1 MSFGFSVG
9 DIIAVATLAKDAFIK
24 TKNACGDHEQLTRE
38 VQGFYINLELLSIE
52 VSRPESIFNRNDID
66 DNAPIGTTASKLDF
80 DSYTALLVEISDVL
94 EKYDRLSIE
103 NKLGF
108 RKALEMVSFG
118 NWKVQDLEIACQKL
132 YQATQLIQAF
142 ILIITAGSMRRIE
155 FQGAKT
161 QEISITTIKEVRKLT
176 QSLEQYMSTQG
187 VQGLGEPTKLLASQ
201 SAKSLPENSS
211 AGLSPQLQPADRS
224 FSNKESKSSSALLE
238 PPPRTEYRIGNLSL
252 VIGQSSKPKSKAPTE
267 TFSVKDLVRRTSGR
281 RDPWESES
289 EKDSGEENSPKKRGG
304 IFRWTKHT
312 KTAEQDDDDN
322 DDSDPESEVDALFAN
337 PAQSHRRRDRHTTKP
352 RNDSLP
358 PPPYFNFHSA
368 TDSENEKTKSASK
381 LGRVLG
387 FGRNKNKKDASE
399 DESEPSFVFDS
410 AQDSEDE
417 SAKRGG
423 KFGRL
428 FGGRD
433 KHKEKA
439 SEDFYPPPRNDP
451 PPPLPGLEDD
461 EDDEEKPARKSR
473 GLFRGRDKQKRRA
486 REDVY
491 RFHNDPPP
499 GFEDEEDKPAKK
511 FGGLF
516 SGRKNKAS
524 DDESEPS
531 FVFNSA
537 SDSSGRL
544 KKKQGKKI
552 GGFWGRDK
560 KKKKGSDRDSMSSG
574 SG

>member
-9 DIIAVATLAKDAFIK
+9 DIIAVATLAKETFVK

-38 VQGFYINLELLSIE
+38 AQGFYINLELLCVE

-66 DNAPIGTTASKLDF
+66 DNAPIGTTVSKLDF
-80 DSYTALLVEISDVL
+80 DSYKALLVEISNVL
-94 EKYDRLSIE
+94 EKYDQLSID

-108 RKALEMVSFG
+108 RKALKMVSFG
-118 NWKVQDLEIACQKL
+118 NWKVQDLENACRKL

-155 FQGAKT
+155 FQGRKT
-161 QEISITTIKEVRKLT
+161 QEISITTIEELRKLT
-176 QSLEQYMSTQG
+176 QIVEQCMSTQG

-201 SAKSLPENSS
+201 SAKSLLENSS

-224 FSNKESKSSSALLE
+224 LSDKESKSSSALLE
-238 PPPRTEYRIGNLSL
+238 PPPRTEYRIGSLSL
-252 VIGQSSKPKSKAPTE
+252 VIRRPSKPKSKAPTE
-267 TFSVKDLVRRTSGR
+267 TLSVKDLVRRTSGR

-289 EKDSGEENSPKKRGG
+289 EKESGEKNSPKKKGG

-312 KTAEQDDDDN
+312 KTAEDDDDN

-337 PAQSHRRRDRHTTKP
+337 PAQSHRRTRRHTTKP
-352 RNDSLP
+352 RNDSP
-358 PPPYFNFHSA
+358 PPPPHFDFHSA
-368 TDSENEKTKSASK
+368 TDLENEKTKSASK

-387 FGRNKNKKDASE
+387 FGRNKNKRDASE
-399 DESEPSFVFDS
+399 DESEPSFILDS

-451 PPPLPGLEDD
+451 SPPLPGLEDD

-473 GLFRGRDKQKRRA
+473 GLFGGRDMHKHRA

-491 RFHNDPPP
+491 RFHNDPRP

-516 SGRKNKAS
+516 SGRKNQAS

-537 SDSSGRL
+537 SDSSGRS

-560 KKKKGSDRDSMSSG
+560 KKKKKGSDGDSP
-574 SG
+574 